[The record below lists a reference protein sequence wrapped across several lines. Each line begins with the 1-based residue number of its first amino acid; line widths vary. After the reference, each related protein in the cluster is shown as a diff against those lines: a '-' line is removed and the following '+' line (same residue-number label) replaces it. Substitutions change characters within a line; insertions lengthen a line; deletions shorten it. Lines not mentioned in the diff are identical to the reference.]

1 MNATL
6 LKIIV
11 VTALGLFAAGI
22 SAAEKPYVVFLGT
35 GTADIHV
42 PDGCHC
48 PNCTYIREHGQ
59 RNRRRYSSLYVDPGL
74 VIDFTTTGMAGLKA
88 ARIAPAEVKCLLITH
103 SHGDHFDAPAIVQ
116 LAEERAKKTP
126 GPLPVFGNA
135 TVTAALKK
143 HLASLKRSVP
153 LAPAEVTAYRDFAAG
168 GWTCT
173 PMLANHDPS
182 QQCLFY
188 VLTKGELGVLYVT
201 DTTWFPVKTFYA
213 IARKKLDLAIVEGTF
228 GPQTDPS
235 YLIGHMT
242 FAFDRLV
249 RKWLMDSKTLKP
261 GGTFAVTHLSLHWVP
276 PYDLV
281 VEPLGREGIVV
292 SYDGLKLPIGK

>member
-1 MNATL
+1 MNATT

-11 VTALGLFAAGI
+11 AAALGLFAGAL
-22 SAAEKPYVVFLGT
+22 SAAERPYVVFLGT
-35 GTADIHV
+35 GAADISA

-74 VIDFTTTGMAGLKA
+74 VIDFSTTGMSGLKA
-88 ARIAPAEVKCLLITH
+88 AGISPAQVKCLLITH
-103 SHGDHFDAPAIVQ
+103 AHGDHFDVPAIVK
-116 LAEERAKKTP
+116 LAEERAKKTL

-135 TVTAALKK
+135 AVAAGLKK
-143 HLASLKRSVP
+143 HLAALKRGVP
-153 LAPAEVTAYRDFAAG
+153 ITPIELIPYRDFTAA

-173 PMLANHDPS
+173 PVLANHDPS

-188 VLTKGELGVLYVT
+188 VLTKGDRGLLYAT
-201 DTTWFPVKTFYA
+201 DTTWFPVQTFNT

-228 GPQTDPS
+228 GPKTEPS
-235 YLIGHMT
+235 FLIGHMT
-242 FAFDRLV
+242 FAFDRLI
-249 RKWLMDSKTLKP
+249 RQWLIDTKTLKP
-261 GGTFAVTHLSLHWVP
+261 GGTFALTHLSLHWVP
-276 PYDLV
+276 PYDKV
-281 VEPLGREGIVV
+281 VEPLAKEGIVI